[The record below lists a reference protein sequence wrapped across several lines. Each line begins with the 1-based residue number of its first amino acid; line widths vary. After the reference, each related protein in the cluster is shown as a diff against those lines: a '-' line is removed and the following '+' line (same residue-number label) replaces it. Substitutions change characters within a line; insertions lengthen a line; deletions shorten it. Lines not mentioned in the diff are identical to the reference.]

1 MIVSVIMIWNVCTQ
15 VTNAGQKL
23 NNISSA
29 IVDNIENRCQCR
41 FIRDRITD
49 EAFQCTDNALEAV
62 AYAATVHGTAS
73 VNSSL
78 LISHIEQWATDGA
91 TVTVLHEVLNI
102 SNMGPTKGEC
112 CTEMTVTKEVTS
124 YESSDHYSEEVTSS
138 ESSDHY
144 SQEVTSSEL
153 SDHYTEE
160 VISSESSDHYS
171 QKVTSSKSSDH
182 YTEEV
187 TSSESSDH
195 YTEEVTS
202 SESFNHYSE
211 EVTSSESS
219 LNETQAKPKDNDHTL
234 FIIIGGG
241 SGGGVVI
248 IVIIIIVVIAV
259 IVKCKSRKHGKL
271 R

>member
-1 MIVSVIMIWNVCTQ
+1 MFSKHIASTLNLVIVSVIMIWNVCTQ

-29 IVDNIENRCQCR
+29 IVDNVENRCQCR

-160 VISSESSDHYS
+160 V
-171 QKVTSSKSSDH
+171 
-182 YTEEV
+182 